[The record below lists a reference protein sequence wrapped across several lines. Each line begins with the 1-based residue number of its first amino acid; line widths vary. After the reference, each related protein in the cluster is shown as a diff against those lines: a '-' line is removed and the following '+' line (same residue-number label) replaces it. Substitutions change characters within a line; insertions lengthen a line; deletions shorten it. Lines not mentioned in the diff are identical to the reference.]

1 LADLDES
8 LANIDLKA
16 LVETLIGDA
25 PETVIVTTP
34 KFYAAFDSVIN
45 EENMPLIR
53 DWMLVHSIRSLAEY
67 CSSDAIA
74 ILGAFSNLLTGQ
86 TEPIPPNVTA
96 FAAVRSLYSEV
107 VGLYY
112 GEKYFGPEAKADVTA
127 MVEQMIE
134 TYRERLTAN
143 TWLSEETRIKALRKL
158 DTMALQ
164 IGYPDKIDPLYD
176 ELLID
181 SAAEGGTYAGNLLRI
196 QRLAI
201 QDMMDRF
208 YEESDRD
215 LWIISADT
223 VNAMYN
229 PQMNSIV
236 FPSAILQAPFYS
248 LSQSE
253 SMNYGGIGAVIAH
266 EISHAFDPNG
276 AKFDENG
283 AMTDWW
289 LPEDYA
295 KFEELSQRMVEVFDG
310 LPYKEFTVNGTL
322 TLGENVADAGGLGCA
337 LQVVQSL
344 PEPDLQAFFIN
355 WATIWRQ
362 KTYDQVEGILI
373 TIDTHAPNKI
383 RANLQPAM
391 LDAFYEAFDIIEGDP
406 MYRAPEDR
414 VAIW

>member
-1 LADLDES
+1 
-8 LANIDLKA
+8 
-16 LVETLIGDA
+16 
-25 PETVIVTTP
+25 
-34 KFYAAFDSVIN
+34 
-45 EENMPLIR
+45 
-53 DWMLVHSIRSLAEY
+53 
-67 CSSDAIA
+67 
-74 ILGAFSNLLTGQ
+74 
-86 TEPIPPNVTA
+86 
-96 FAAVRSLYSEV
+96 
-107 VGLYY
+107 
-112 GEKYFGPEAKADVTA
+112 
-127 MVEQMIE
+127 
-134 TYRERLTAN
+134 
-143 TWLSEETRIKALRKL
+143 
-158 DTMALQ
+158 
-164 IGYPDKIDPLYD
+164 
-176 ELLID
+176 
-181 SAAEGGTYAGNLLRI
+181 
-196 QRLAI
+196 
-201 QDMMDRF
+201 MDRF
-208 YEESDRD
+208 YKKIDHD
-215 LWIISADT
+215 LWVISADT

-236 FPSAILQAPFYS
+236 FPAAILQEPFYS

-253 SMNYGGIGAVIAH
+253 SANYGGIGAVIAH

-295 KFEELSQRMVEVFDG
+295 KFEELSQRMVEAFDG
-310 LPYKEFTVNGTL
+310 LPYKGFAVNGRL

-362 KTYDQVEGILI
+362 KVYDQVVGIMI
-373 TIDTHAPNKI
+373 TVDTHAPNKI

-391 LDAFYEAFDIIEGDP
+391 LDAFYEAFDIVEGDP